1 MPRPPHPVPSIL
13 DQVSNNYNIITPHL
27 YSDFYPYPQRSWV
40 TRLCEWPM
48 ILDNYYCLSLGQFLL
63 SNLGASATSDPSELV
78 EVASAENDVVIP
90 SLSDIVTTY
99 SIIPPPLTSLTSLT
113 TTSTLESVFNE
124 PVMSVAVAG
133 DAGETSSDINVESVL
148 QS

>member
-1 MPRPPHPVPSIL
+1 MNNNWHCYLNMDACHDRSPNSQLLRIL
-13 DQVSNNYNIITPHL
+13 
-27 YSDFYPYPQRSWV
+27 
-40 TRLCEWPM
+40 
-48 ILDNYYCLSLGQFLL
+48 ILEVCAQCIKGQFCFDSGQFLL
-63 SNLGASATSDPSELV
+63 SNLGASSTSDPSELV

-99 SIIPPPLTSLTSLT
+99 SIISPSLTSLTSLT

-133 DAGETSSDINVESVL
+133 DTGETSSDITVESVL

>member
-1 MPRPPHPVPSIL
+1 MT
-13 DQVSNNYNIITPHL
+13 Y
-27 YSDFYPYPQRSWV
+27 
-40 TRLCEWPM
+40 M
-48 ILDNYYCLSLGQFLL
+48 ILDNYYYLSLGQFLL
-63 SNLGASATSDPSELV
+63 SNLSASATSDPSELV

>member
-1 MPRPPHPVPSIL
+1 MLLFFNS
-13 DQVSNNYNIITPHL
+13 
-27 YSDFYPYPQRSWV
+27 
-40 TRLCEWPM
+40 
-48 ILDNYYCLSLGQFLL
+48 GQFLL
-63 SNLGASATSDPSELV
+63 SNLGASSTSDPSELV

-90 SLSDIVTTY
+90 SLSDIVTMY

-113 TTSTLESVFNE
+113 TTSTLESAFNE

-133 DAGETSSDINVESVL
+133 DAGETSSDIIVESVL